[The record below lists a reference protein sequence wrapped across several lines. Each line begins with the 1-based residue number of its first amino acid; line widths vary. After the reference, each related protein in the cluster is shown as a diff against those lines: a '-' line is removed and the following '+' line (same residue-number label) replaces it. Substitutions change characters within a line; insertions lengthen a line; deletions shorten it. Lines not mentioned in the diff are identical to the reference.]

1 MSDVSQNEQLF
12 SALVDGELK
21 GEERAR
27 AEKLL
32 AENPQSQSVI
42 QQWRRQ
48 SAAIKSLPKFQL
60 DPGFAARVMSAV
72 SEKSRASTGNL
83 KSPLS
88 QWRTGFAAIIT
99 LAAMLLL
106 TLFVFPRAMEKIGPL
121 ASNVAVSPTA
131 EPRDRGVGDNSK
143 SDSPAADVAVSP
155 TAEPG
160 GLDVADKFK
169 SGSVPAD
176 LPESSANLLSNA
188 PQQLV
193 AQESAEPS
201 MGSAGM
207 QSKSGAMSR
216 SAKDYSPEDPS
227 KKMATGQSSQRMAK
241 APSLPAFSG
250 VAAAPDS
257 NARRTSDEPVVEE
270 PTVDGPILADFPPP
284 APSGSTNQ
292 DAVNQVFFVDFRANA
307 RPLEAVSA
315 VLAQNQIQV
324 VQNALTENLELTP
337 ATIDGEPD
345 ARKENPET
353 ASGEAQSEFATL
365 NKWSNQSVL
374 GLEAFYVVATRSQMR
389 QAIQQ
394 LSNQAPV
401 SGYQVPQQQALV
413 EIQIDKNPAAAQVDE
428 KAAAP
433 LGTGFSE
440 LGGLPTTRDSM
451 SGLVSELEQKQTPSL
466 RQDSG
471 SFRQNEQPGSAG
483 LRGGGIGGRR
493 GGADRQQTASA
504 TQLRPY
510 ESNNQPSLNQ
520 QTDSDSSYP
529 IRPDDLIAP
538 PPPAAD
544 AQAALALKSA
554 DQNSAGRSAQRSAAP
569 SDATPQNQADLGPAG
584 DYGNSVV
591 NQEAALIDE
600 LFSETDSEA
609 NSDETLRKYLLLV
622 RTTPTA
628 SPEPPAAPAKEPD

>member
-21 GEERAR
+21 GAERAR

-32 AENPQSQSVI
+32 AEYPQSQSVV

-48 SAAIKSLPKFQL
+48 SAAIKSLPRFQL
-60 DPGFAARVMSAV
+60 DPSFAARVMSAV

-83 KSPLS
+83 KGPLS

-106 TLFVFPRAMEKIGPL
+106 TLFVFPRATEKIAPL
-121 ASNVAVSPTA
+121 ASNVPVSPTA
-131 EPRDRGVGDNSK
+131 ELRDSDVGGKFK

-160 GLDVADKFK
+160 GLDVADKVK
-169 SGSVPAD
+169 SGSVPVD
-176 LPESSANLLSNA
+176 LREPGASLLSDA

-193 AQESAEPS
+193 AQESAEPPIVS
-201 MGSAGM
+201 EGM
-207 QSKSGAMSR
+207 QLKSGARSR

-227 KKMATGQSSQRMAK
+227 GKLETGQAPQQMAK
-241 APSLPAFSG
+241 TLSSPAFSG
-250 VAAAPDS
+250 VAAASDS
-257 NARRTSDEPVVEE
+257 NARRTSAEPVVEE
-270 PTVDGPILADFPPP
+270 PAVNEPVLADFPRP

-292 DAVNQVFFVDFRANA
+292 DAVNQVFFVDFRANS
-307 RPLEAVSA
+307 RSLEAVSE

-324 VQNALTENLELTP
+324 VQNALTENLELAP
-337 ATIDGEPD
+337 ATSNDGSG
-345 ARKENPET
+345 ARKEKPEA
-353 ASGEAQSEFATL
+353 ASGETQSKFATL
-365 NKWSNQSVL
+365 NSWSNQSVL
-374 GLEAFYVVATRSQMR
+374 GLEAFYVVATPSQMR

-413 EIQIDKNPAAAQVDE
+413 EMQIDKNQAAAQVDE

-440 LGGLPTTRDSM
+440 LGGLPTSGDSM
-451 SGLVSELEQKQTPSL
+451 SGLVRELEQKQTPSL
-466 RQDSG
+466 RPDSG
-471 SFRQNEQPGSAG
+471 SFRQDEQLGSTG
-483 LRGGGIGGRR
+483 LRGGGR
-493 GGADRQQTASA
+493 GGADRQQSASA

-510 ESNNQPSLNQ
+510 ESNNQPSRNQ

-529 IRPDDLIAP
+529 IRPDVLIAP
-538 PPPAAD
+538 PAPAAD
-544 AQAALALKSA
+544 GQAALALKSA
-554 DQNSAGRSAQRSAAP
+554 DQGSAGRSAKGSAVP
-569 SDATPQNQADLGPAG
+569 SEATPQNQADLSQAG
-584 DYGNSVV
+584 NVGNSAA

-600 LFSETDSEA
+600 LFSETDSAA

-628 SPEPPAAPAKEPD
+628 PPEPPTAPAKKPD